1 MSHEVGQQVED
12 SKLERETVSEGKGA
26 MCWTCTKWQKLLLSL
41 KLYPAHI
48 AGPSYS
54 GPFLVWP
61 VSNLGHLAVWLRLS
75 ELDKLTHF
83 GKASICAAGL

>member
-1 MSHEVGQQVED
+1 MED
-12 SKLERETVSEGKGA
+12 SKLEGETVSEGKGA
-26 MCWTCTKWQKLLLSL
+26 MHWTYTKWQKLLLSL

-48 AGPSYS
+48 AGLPYS
-54 GPFLVWP
+54 RPFLAWP
-61 VSNLGHLAVWLRLS
+61 VSNLGHLAAWLRLS